1 MFVILQM
8 RMNVVRHFIS
18 TPSKSRHYS
27 HTIQGT
33 PVQVCINSGATANTI
48 DCATYEAISA
58 AKTVPLKPTNVKRHP
73 HGEDNPAPIPFAGL
87 FFGMINTPSGQ
98 MDLTRFLVLKARNAG
113 CLLSCET
120 LTRLRMLH
128 VVAFTTTEHS
138 PVHHKYQYLLQK
150 FPAVFIGKI
159 EKLKDYQLEPNI
171 DSTVQPVLQKSHP
184 APLHCCAKVEAKL
197 KQLEH

>member
-1 MFVILQM
+1 MTTLLI
-8 RMNVVRHFIS
+8 
-18 TPSKSRHYS
+18 
-27 HTIQGT
+27 
-33 PVQVCINSGATANTI
+33 
-48 DCATYEAISA
+48 
-58 AKTVPLKPTNVKRHP
+58 PTNVKLRT
-73 HGEDNPAPIPFAGL
+73 HGEDNPAPIAFAGS

-128 VVAFTTTEHS
+128 VVAFTTSEHS

-159 EKLKDYQLEPNI
+159 
-171 DSTVQPVLQKSHP
+171 
-184 APLHCCAKVEAKL
+184 
-197 KQLEH
+197 

>member
-1 MFVILQM
+1 M
-8 RMNVVRHFIS
+8 RHFIS
-18 TPSKSRHYS
+18 TLSKSRHYS

-33 PVQVCINSGATANTI
+33 PVQVYIDSGATANII

-73 HGEDNPAPIPFAGL
+73 HGEDNPAPIPLAGL

-98 MDLTRFLVLKARNAG
+98 MDLTRFLVLNARNAG
-113 CLLSCET
+113 RLLSCET

-128 VVAFTTTEHS
+128 VVVFTTTEHS

-150 FPAVFIGKI
+150 FPGVFIGKI

-184 APLHCCAKVEAKL
+184 APLHWCAKVEAKL

>member
-1 MFVILQM
+1 
-8 RMNVVRHFIS
+8 
-18 TPSKSRHYS
+18 
-27 HTIQGT
+27 
-33 PVQVCINSGATANTI
+33 
-48 DCATYEAISA
+48 
-58 AKTVPLKPTNVKRHP
+58 
-73 HGEDNPAPIPFAGL
+73 
-87 FFGMINTPSGQ
+87 
-98 MDLTRFLVLKARNAG
+98 
-113 CLLSCET
+113 
-120 LTRLRMLH
+120 MLH

-150 FPAVFIGKI
+150 FPKVFIGKI